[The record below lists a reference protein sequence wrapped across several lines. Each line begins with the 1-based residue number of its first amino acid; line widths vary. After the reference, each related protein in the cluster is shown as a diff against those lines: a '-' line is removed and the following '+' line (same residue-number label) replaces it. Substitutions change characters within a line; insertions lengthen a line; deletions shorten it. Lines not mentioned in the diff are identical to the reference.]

1 MKEKKYM
8 HESHCDNKGL
18 GMGDNYGSGIKQK
31 VGRIREDYV
40 NASAVPKSKLMKP
53 PRSLA

>member
-1 MKEKKYM
+1 MKEKKSM
-8 HESHCDNKGL
+8 HEAHCDNKGQ
-18 GMGDNYGSGIKQK
+18 GMGDHYGSGIKQK

-40 NASAVPKSKLMKP
+40 NASAISKNKLKKP